1 MGDQLN
7 EGIRRLFNQPLVGE
21 SGGNGAGGAPPSGT
35 TVDPVTGEPT
45 SAFPGVESAVSGQQD
60 LIDQSILDLQGFGG
74 QLGGLGGQLG
84 GIAGQFGDIAAGNDP
99 RFGAFRTAQLDLL
112 ESQRSQQTGAL
123 QNQFART
130 GLGDSSAAS
139 NQVNALNQ
147 QFNLQ
152 GRGLSSQ
159 IGLQQLGRQD
169 QALGAQAGLV
179 GQQAGIVGQQAGLTA
194 GAVDLGQ
201 TGVQNTLAIPTLGI
215 AGQAAQNAGLGGG
228 GKKVICTE
236 LYRRGDMPF
245 TIYEADTRYHQT
257 VGGDV
262 ISGYHMWGKPLAG
275 LMRRKEW
282 VYSIVRPFALC
293 WAEHTAYKMGAV
305 GIPNRRGQVLAWIG
319 ESLCYVIGKTIRY
332 RQAGKAMA

>member
-1 MGDQLN
+1 MPSTLN
-7 EGIRRLFNQPLVGE
+7 RIPTPAEIRQMAEEAQKAAQGPDL
-21 SGGNGAGGAPPSGT
+21 SG
-35 TVDPVTGEPT
+35 VQK
-45 SAFPGVESAVSGQQD
+45 AVSGQQG

-74 QLGGLGGQLG
+74 DLG
-84 GIAGQFGDIAAGNDP
+84 GIAGQFGAIAGGNDP
-99 RFGAFRTAQLDLL
+99 RFDAFRTAQLGLL

-130 GLGDSSAAS
+130 GLGDSSAAT

-152 GRGLSSQ
+152 GQGLSSQ

-169 QALGAQAGLV
+169 AALGS
-179 GQQAGIVGQQAGLTA
+179 QAGIIGQQAGLTA

-201 TGVQNTLAIPTLGI
+201 TGVQNTLAIPTLDI
-215 AGQAAQNAGLGGG
+215 ASQAAQNAGLGGGG

-236 LYRRGDMPF
+236 LYHRGDMPF

-257 VGGDV
+257 VGDDV

-282 VYSIVRPFALC
+282 VYRIVRPFALC
-293 WAEHTAYKMGAV
+293 WAEHMAYKMGAV

>member
-1 MGDQLN
+1 MAGLLDFFN
-7 EGIRRLFNQPLVGE
+7 PSTGGIDPAAQALAKRVGQQNQGPDL
-21 SGGNGAGGAPPSGT
+21 SGI
-35 TVDPVTGEPT
+35 
-45 SAFPGVESAVSGQQD
+45 ESAVSGQQD
-60 LIDQSILDLQGFGG
+60 LIDQSITDLQGFGG
-74 QLGGLGGQLG
+74 DLGGLGGQLG

-130 GLGDSSAAS
+130 GLGDSSAAT

-215 AGQAAQNAGLGGG
+215 ASQAAQNAGLGGGG

-257 VGGDV
+257 VGDDV

-293 WAEHTAYKMGAV
+293 WAEHMAYKMGAV